1 MLAYTTISDKA
12 EQEEKESAT
21 ASFDRIEA
29 LVSTCFKSSNDNKQ
43 ERKRKSPADKKPQ
56 KQEFMRQV
64 SVAKAYKQQGSKARA
79 VQRKDNEQDRLD
91 RLARTNDDVDV
102 DKQQEEFIGVKK
114 TPTPVSLTTKCKYT
128 RSSVSNAHCKV
139 E

>member
-1 MLAYTTISDKA
+1 MLAYTTISDEA

-43 ERKRKSPADKKPQ
+43 ERKRKSSADNKPQ
-56 KQEFMRQV
+56 KQEFTRQV
-64 SVAKAYKQQGSKARA
+64 SIAKAYEQRGSKARA
-79 VQRKDNEQDRLD
+79 VRRKDNEQDRLD

-102 DKQQEEFIGVKK
+102 DKQQ
-114 TPTPVSLTTKCKYT
+114 TTRRVH
-128 RSSVSNAHCKV
+128 RSQEDTDTGFLDNEVQIYEIEC
-139 E
+139 EQRTL